1 MRLGIGVLALLLAAA
16 VPAMLF
22 AGATIL
28 RGLAWLVVVAVGA
41 VVLIDLS
48 DRLTEWVER
57 RRWGRLARRRN
68 GSLPLGR
75 DALRARAR
83 GVGQADVLQQQAHQS
98 DRGDREELRGVQE
111 QGEGQGLGARH
122 GEERQR

>member
-28 RGLAWLVVVAVGA
+28 RGLGWLVVVAVGA
-41 VVLIDLS
+41 VLLIDLS

-57 RRWGRLARRRN
+57 RRWGRLARLRN
-68 GSLPLGR
+68 ASLPLGR

-83 GVGQADVLQQQAHQS
+83 GVGQADVLQQQAHES
-98 DRGDREELRGVQE
+98 DRGDREELRGVKQ
-111 QGEGQGLGARH
+111 
-122 GEERQR
+122 